1 METKITQGIFIRL
14 IENSDDS
21 TKLSKIFSISSGNE
35 LYKKF
40 EVIQLF
46 KTKQKDN
53 INREIYKIVVTE
65 EYAYDALNLIEK
77 YCDNGLSNRYHS
89 LNSSSL
95 QSRIGGRQSPKYNI
109 DSNPERK
116 EYEGVSMDE
125 KVQELK
131 IKDMDFYDIAEIT
144 NTYWNTNAYNLFLR
158 KSSNS
163 KSSADS
169 QKFWFIPRPPDAAEL
184 YEQEYGKPYDG
195 N

>member
-1 METKITQGIFIRL
+1 METKISQGIFIRL
-14 IENSDDS
+14 IENSDES
-21 TKLSKIFSISSGNE
+21 TKLSKIYCIASGNE

-40 EVIQLF
+40 EVIRLF
-46 KTKQKDN
+46 KTNQVDN
-53 INREIYKIVVTE
+53 INREIYKIVITV
-65 EYAYDALNLIEK
+65 EYAFDSLNLIEK

-109 DSNPERK
+109 DSHPERK
-116 EYEGVSMDE
+116 EYEGVLMD
-125 KVQELK
+125 KNVNKFQ

-144 NTYWNTNAYNLFLR
+144 NTHWIKNAYNLFLR

-163 KSSADS
+163 NSSTDF
-169 QKFWFIPRPPDAAEL
+169 QKFWFIPRPANASEQ
-184 YEQEYGKPYDG
+184 YEQEMGKPYDG

>member
-95 QSRIGGRQSPKYNI
+95 QSGRQGPKHNI
-109 DSNPERK
+109 NRHPERK
-116 EYEGVSMDE
+116 EYEGVPMDE

-144 NTYWNTNAYNLFLR
+144 NTYWNTNA
-158 KSSNS
+158 
-163 KSSADS
+163 
-169 QKFWFIPRPPDAAEL
+169 
-184 YEQEYGKPYDG
+184 
-195 N
+195 

>member
-53 INREIYKIVVTE
+53 INRGIYKIVVTE

-77 YCDNGLSNRYHS
+77 YCDNGLSNSYHS
-89 LNSSSL
+89 LNSK
-95 QSRIGGRQSPKYNI
+95 PKHHINRH
-109 DSNPERK
+109 PERK
-116 EYEGVSMDE
+116 EYEGVPMDE

-144 NTYWNTNAYNLFLR
+144 NSHWNTNAYNLFLR

-163 KSSADS
+163 KSSVDS
-169 QKFWFIPRPPDAAEL
+169 QKFWFIPRPPNATEL
-184 YEQEYGKPYDG
+184 YEQEKGKPYDG